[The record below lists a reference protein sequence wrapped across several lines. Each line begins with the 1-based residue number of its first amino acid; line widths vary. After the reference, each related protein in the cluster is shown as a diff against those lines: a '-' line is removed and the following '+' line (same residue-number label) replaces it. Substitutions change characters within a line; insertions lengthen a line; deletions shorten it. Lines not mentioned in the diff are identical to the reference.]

1 MFNLFL
7 SKNLN
12 LSLLSFIRFM
22 EFSFIAFYTFY
33 NFRKFKKN
41 FYIPFLAG
49 LLFESSLAVLQV
61 LNQGSL
67 NGIFYFLGE
76 RFFTPETPNIANASI
91 SGQLILRPYGT
102 FSHPNVLAAYIVF
115 STIFVLPA
123 LRMRKKKTNILILLS
138 FVLSE
143 AALVLTLSRASLIL
157 YSVLIPLV
165 SFLLIK
171 NKKLLKEGIFI
182 FITSLVPLL
191 TIFIFYNQRILELF
205 GESLSKRIDLIKAA
219 FFMISDNPLFG
230 VGIGNFLPEVIK
242 YYRPLVFFDIQPV
255 HNIYILIASEIG
267 MIGLFF
273 FLSFMFAL
281 LFRAKKISLIIL
293 LFFLT
298 SGFFDHYYLTLIQGQ
313 LLFALITAIV
323 WSKVDLLS

>member
-1 MFNLFL
+1 
-7 SKNLN
+7 
-12 LSLLSFIRFM
+12 M

-242 YYRPLVFFDIQPV
+242 HYRPLVFFDIHYRPLVFFDIQPV